1 MDLIPAIDLLGGK
14 VVRLHK
20 GDYAA
25 VTVYSDDPA
34 GQAARFY
41 AAGARRL
48 HVVDL
53 DGAREG
59 VPRNVETISAILAA
73 APLRVQVG
81 GGIRDERAAERW
93 LQAGVERVVFG
104 TAAVKQPQMVE
115 RLCRRHPGAVIVAVD
130 ARGGDVAVEGWLE
143 QSGRSVIELAREV
156 DGWGAAAI
164 LYTVIDRDG
173 TREGPDVEATAAL
186 QRDVGATVIASGGIG
201 GLEHISALASAGVRA
216 AVCGRALYS
225 GAFSLEQALAAAEAG
240 DER

>member
-1 MDLIPAIDLLGGK
+1 MEFIPAIDVLGGK

-25 VTVYSDDPA
+25 VTVYGEDPA
-34 GQAARFY
+34 AQARRFY
-41 AAGARRL
+41 DAGARRL

-59 VPRNVETISAILAA
+59 VPRNVDTIRAIIGA

-81 GGIRDERAAERW
+81 GGIRDEGSAERW
-93 LQAGVERVVFG
+93 LETGVERVVFG
-104 TAAVKQPQMVE
+104 TAAVKHPEIVE
-115 RLCRRHPGAVIVAVD
+115 RVCRQHPGGVVVAVD

-143 QSGRSVIELAREV
+143 QSGRSVVELARQV

-173 TREGPDVEATAAL
+173 TREGPDVQATVAL
-186 QRDVGATVIASGGIG
+186 QREVRATVIASGGIG
-201 GLEHISALASAGVRA
+201 GLEHVRELATAGVRA

-225 GAFSLEQALAAAEAG
+225 GAFTLEQALLAAETEH
-240 DER
+240 DR